1 MKSIINKK
9 LEPTM
14 CGMMTLVDTTEEE
27 QEIIKKSITT
37 IMLKNNLIH
46 KEFNMI
52 IHENKTFE
60 NDKIIISCS
69 SEHCVNKKYCKFEAI
84 NYKLKGS
91 ENEFMCP
98 DTLEKC
104 WLNIKVKEQ

>member
-1 MKSIINKK
+1 MKRSKDMKSIINKK

-46 KEFNMI
+46 TEQPYF
-52 IHENKTFE
+52 
-60 NDKIIISCS
+60 ISGD
-69 SEHCVNKKYCKFEAI
+69 I
-84 NYKLKGS
+84 
-91 ENEFMCP
+91 
-98 DTLEKC
+98 
-104 WLNIKVKEQ
+104 LNGFADVIR